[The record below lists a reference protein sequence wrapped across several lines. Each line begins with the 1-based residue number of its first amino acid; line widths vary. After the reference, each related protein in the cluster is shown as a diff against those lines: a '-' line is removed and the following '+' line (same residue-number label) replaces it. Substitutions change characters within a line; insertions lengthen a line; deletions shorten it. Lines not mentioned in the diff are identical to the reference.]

1 MPIRCGRAPLSCC
14 QPMRRLEYSW
24 VTDWLSHGQGLKPE
38 TLLRLEWNCDN
49 WLDKEIQSGNCSDC
63 DKIWSLP
70 SFIWL
75 CSRSGSNFDGL
86 ICICSNDFQPIYL
99 SNISL
104 TFLFFELWRRFS
116 MLLVMC
122 ATSITSTFNIWSFL
136 NFLCFWSSYL
146 IPWGIFSLIKY
157 CRKTKCL

>member
-1 MPIRCGRAPLSCC
+1 MRESAFVMLSAN
-14 QPMRRLEYSW
+14 EKTWIFVS
-24 VTDWLSHGQGLKPE
+24 DWLTESWTGPKTRDATASWMKLWQLVGQRN
-38 TLLRLEWNCDN
+38 TVRR
-49 WLDKEIQSGNCSDC
+49 CSDC
-63 DKIWSLP
+63 DKIWILQ